1 MRELK
6 FLDLRLLWELVKDS
20 RRSDRQLAKIL
31 GTSQPTVTRR
41 RGFLESELID
51 GYTAIPKWEKLG
63 YEIFAMTFTKIKA
76 DIASKRR
83 YDDVRKRG
91 QEWLASQHRVVMAG
105 GCRGF
110 GVDSFMMSFHKSY
123 SDYDEFMRN
132 YKLELGDFIDDVQS
146 VLVNL
151 GGKELIKPL
160 NLKYLAE
167 TR

>member
-6 FLDLRLLWELVKDS
+6 SLDLKLLWELVRDS

-41 RGFLESELID
+41 RGFLEKELID

-63 YEIFAMTFTKIKA
+63 YEIFAMTFVKIKA

-83 YDDVRKRG
+83 YDEVRKRG
-91 QEWLASQHRVVMAG
+91 AEWLTRQSMVVMAG
-105 GCRGF
+105 ACRGF

-151 GGKELIKPL
+151 SGKELIKPL
-160 NLKYLAE
+160 NIRYLAE
-167 TR
+167 AK